1 MGHGNYSEPDTFVPA
16 GGKVGIY
23 AGVDTVLAITIGMAV
38 LAQPGGYESV
48 TTYDSTGGRIAAIH
62 NYRVG
67 PLTHPEFQRMR
78 TVDSVKNKIIYVGYD
93 ERFMTE
99 TQLCTDVAG
108 CGAGQHGAGQH
119 RCDGLLGRITD
130 ADNDIRLAFC
140 LGSERRSG
148 LAPMTTVFPSTLAYT
163 GANAHLEEYL
173 KKAKDWYERITADPD
188 EEIPAF
194 HRLATSVPGA
204 REAAFIVASSKSL
217 DELLMLHDAREQ
229 RRKLTAGSFL
239 NYLYGVPEKSRG
251 TIVAELRQDPV
262 TALDRFVDSFFAATT
277 QQRCDAW
284 AALSP
289 EEQRQAADNRLI
301 GFWAAGVVPVVR
313 RYRQLADSADQ
324 PVGWFEGAALRTDL
338 SEYGEV
344 EAQTVDAY
352 RDAINACM
360 DFGVSASP
368 AARLALWARLEGNQ
382 DAQRMLS
389 TVTNETLADWKV
401 PGRPGDPA
409 DPLAA
414 WVAKYRERL
423 RQAAQSA
430 GSDVPVAGTDAADSV
445 SESSESSD
453 EAEDLFKTYWDE
465 LDTAN
470 QRAARGWVQQQIVQV
485 IEDGGRFKF
494 AERTPEVE
502 AAFPQ
507 ARWTTFEVTGLTMS
521 GATLAEKGNVD
532 RAAFA
537 SYLQALAAGTRT
549 VITLG

>member
-48 TTYDSTGGRIAAIH
+48 TTYDSTDGRISPIH

-99 TQLCTDVAG
+99 TQLCTDLAG
-108 CGAGQHGAGQH
+108 CGAGQH

-148 LAPMTTVFPSTLAYT
+148 LASMTTVFPSTQAYT

-173 KKAKDWYERITADPD
+173 KKAKDWYDRITADPD
-188 EEIPAF
+188 QEIPEF

-204 REAAFIVASSKSL
+204 REAAFILASSKSL

-251 TIVAELRQDPV
+251 TIVAELRKDPV
-262 TALDRFVDSFFAATT
+262 TALDLFVDSFFAATT
-277 QQRCDAW
+277 QQRCAAW
-284 AALSP
+284 ADLTP
-289 EEQRQAADNRLI
+289 EEQQQAAGNQLI
-301 GFWAAGVVPVVR
+301 GPWAAGVVPVVA
-313 RYRQLADSADQ
+313 RYQRLADSADQ
-324 PVGWFEGAALRTDL
+324 PAGWFEAAALRTGL
-338 SEYGEV
+338 SEYGED

-360 DFGVSASP
+360 EFGASASP
-368 AARLALWARLEGNQ
+368 AARLALWARLDGNQ

-389 TVTNETLADWKV
+389 TVTNEGLADWKV

-409 DPLAA
+409 DPLEA
-414 WVAKYRERL
+414 WLATYRERL
-423 RQAAQSA
+423 WKAAQSA
-430 GSDVPVAGTDAADSV
+430 GSDVPGAGKAAADAA
-445 SESSESSD
+445 SESSD
-453 EAEDLFKTYWDE
+453 ETEDLFEDYWDD

-470 QRAARGWVQQQIVQV
+470 QRAARGWVQQQVVQL
-485 IEDGGRFKF
+485 IEDSGRFKF
-494 AERTPEVE
+494 AERTPAVE

-507 ARWTTFEVTGLTMS
+507 ARWTTFEVTALTMS
-521 GATLAEKGNVD
+521 GATLTEKGNVD
-532 RAAFA
+532 RAAFG
-537 SYLQALAAGTRT
+537 SYLEALATGTRT
-549 VITLG
+549 VITLN